1 MELALNFLAT
11 LFRNFLRNRSGA
23 AAVEFVLI
31 APVFIGLMVGG
42 LDLGRYLFLQHELT
56 SVVQDAGRFAMI
68 RGSSSSTPATP
79 GNVANFATQ
88 QLRFNDAANVIFTV
102 TFLPNNTRGSTV
114 RVRGQANFQ
123 VVGGLFATSALTL
136 DATSVN
142 IFVN

>member
-1 MELALNFLAT
+1 MRHIANQIVGFLKD
-11 LFRNFLRNRSGA
+11 RSGA

-31 APVFIGLMVGG
+31 APIFIGIIIGG

-68 RGSSSSTPATP
+68 RGSSTSTPATP
-79 GNVANFATQ
+79 TNVTNFAVQ
-88 QLRFNDAANVIFTV
+88 QLRFNDAANVTFTV

-136 DATSVN
+136 DATSLNV
-142 IFVN
+142 FVN

>member
-1 MELALNFLAT
+1 MYSLKNLLRIFLK
-11 LFRNFLRNRSGA
+11 NRSGA

-31 APVFIGLMVGG
+31 APIFIALMVGG
-42 LDLGRYLFLQHELT
+42 IDLGRYLFFQHELT

-88 QLRFNDAANVIFTV
+88 QLRFNDAGNVTFTV

>member
-1 MELALNFLAT
+1 VEPALNSFANLT
-11 LFRNFLRNRSGA
+11 NFLKNSSGA
-23 AAVEFVLI
+23 AAVEFVII
-31 APVFIGLMVGG
+31 APIFIALMVGG
-42 LDLGRYLFLQHELT
+42 LDLGRYFFLQNELT

-68 RGSSSSTPATP
+68 RGSSSSTPATQ

-88 QLRFNDAANVIFTV
+88 QLRFNEAANVTFTV
-102 TFLPNNTRGSTV
+102 TFLPNNTKGSTV

-123 VVGGLFATSALTL
+123 VFGGLFATSALTL

>member
-1 MELALNFLAT
+1 MNFLAS
-11 LFRNFLRNRSGA
+11 LFQTFLKNKSGA
-23 AAVEFVLI
+23 ATVEFILI
-31 APVFIGLMVGG
+31 APIFIGLMVGG

-88 QLRFNDAANVIFTV
+88 QLRFNNAANVIFTV

>member
-1 MELALNFLAT
+1 MEPALNSFANL
-11 LFRNFLRNRSGA
+11 RNFLKNSSGA

-31 APVFIGLMVGG
+31 APIFIALIVGG
-42 LDLGRYLFLQHELT
+42 LDLGRYFFLQNELT
-56 SVVQDAGRFAMI
+56 SVVQEAGRFAMI
-68 RGSSSSTPATP
+68 RGSSSSTPATQ

-88 QLRFNDAANVIFTV
+88 QLRFNEAANVTFTV
-102 TFLPNNTRGSTV
+102 TFLPNNTKGSTV

-123 VVGGLFATSALTL
+123 VFGGLFATSALTL